1 VDLPIFWRKFQTDIP
16 EVRVRNDNLDDALR
30 ILKKRVECAGVL
42 SGLKKRRLFISTA
55 DRRRAKRRIAADK
68 APKLQKLTA

>member
-1 VDLPIFWRKFQTDIP
+1 MDIPIFWKKYQTNIP
-16 EVRVRNDNLDDALR
+16 EVLVKNQNLDDALR